1 MRMSQVLQRLAEEPG
16 DRISVATIFGAL
28 SDRSFAI
35 LLVLLGLPNCL
46 PMPPPI
52 PGVSALLLI
61 PIAVQVAIR
70 RPIPWLPRSIMRKSI
85 KQADLGR
92 AIARALPFVSRL
104 ENFSRP
110 RFHLFNARTGAVLSG
125 VLLVVLAVGML
136 TAVPFIG
143 QVPFGIAVC
152 LIGLGTAEG
161 DGLLVASGLLAG
173 CLGTALSA
181 SWLYAL
187 FLGVKQVLPI

>member
-16 DRISVATIFGAL
+16 DRITVATIFGAL

-52 PGVSALLLI
+52 PGISALLLI
-61 PIAVQVAIR
+61 AIAVQMTIR
-70 RPIPWLPRSIMRKSI
+70 RPIPWLPSSIMRKSI
-85 KQADLGR
+85 RQADLGR
-92 AIARALPFVSRL
+92 AISRALPFVSRL
-104 ENFSRP
+104 EAFSRP
-110 RFHLFNARTGAVLSG
+110 RLHLFNARTGAILSG
-125 VLLVVLAVGML
+125 ALIVVLAVGML

-143 QVPFGIAVC
+143 QVPFGVAVC

-173 CLGTALSA
+173 FLGTALSA

-187 FLGVKQVLPI
+187 FLGVRQVL